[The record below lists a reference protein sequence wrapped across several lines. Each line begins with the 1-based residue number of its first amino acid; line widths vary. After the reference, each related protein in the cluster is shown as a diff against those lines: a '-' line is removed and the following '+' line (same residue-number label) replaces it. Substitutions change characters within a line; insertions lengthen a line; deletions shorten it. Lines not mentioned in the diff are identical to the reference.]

1 MLIYNSVLRGLC
13 VQTFSGLLCVA
24 SSISVLNTNQL
35 EAARGIVLDSSL
47 YIVSATPS
55 DTGTYMC
62 NATNSQGW
70 VHATAHL
77 YVIGKIVFCF

>member
-1 MLIYNSVLRGLC
+1 MYNSVLRWLC
-13 VQTFSGLLCVA
+13 VQTFGGLLCVA

-70 VHATAHL
+70 VRATAHL